1 MASGG
6 PNIQLE
12 LRLAEMARMNEE
24 IKRRHME
31 VEADKQRAKRSG
43 NMVSSAQS
51 ITMQTQMPADY
62 DGSREDGFKDGL
74 DSRPL
79 PADPYGK
86 DRVPRDKRGKPGDM
100 KLKKKGRD
108 KGVYGNMPQQSID
121 EARQRVRALER
132 DYIHILF
139 RESAIPNSGVP
150 SKQNATWLVSNEPED
165 EMEPGYVLR

>member
-1 MASGG
+1 
-6 PNIQLE
+6 
-12 LRLAEMARMNEE
+12 
-24 IKRRHME
+24 ME

-121 EARQRVRALER
+121 EARQRVRV
-132 DYIHILF
+132 F
-139 RESAIPNSGVP
+139 
-150 SKQNATWLVSNEPED
+150 
-165 EMEPGYVLR
+165 